1 MKQLIFA
8 LLFAVGSISLNANDA
23 NYTAPQEVQV
33 GDIFRIGDPDAP
45 RYEHINFPR
54 PNFIIKRG
62 GVANYKGLPGNKV
75 VVTAVEEKMDGTL
88 VVKIKRA
95 DGGRF
100 FGSHWEVSA
109 ELKGALET
117 GELLG
122 I

>member
-8 LLFAVGSISLNANDA
+8 LLFAVGSIGLNANDA
-23 NYTAPQEVQV
+23 NCIVPQEVQV
-33 GDIFRIGDPDAP
+33 GDIFRIGDPDEP

-109 ELKGALET
+109 NFKGALET

>member
-1 MKQLIFA
+1 M
-8 LLFAVGSISLNANDA
+8 GLNANDA
-23 NYTAPQEVQV
+23 SYIEPQEVQV
-33 GDIFRIGDPDAP
+33 GDIFKIGDSEAP
-45 RYEHINFPR
+45 RYEHIKFPR

-75 VVTAVEEKMDGTL
+75 VVTSVEEKMDGTL
-88 VVKIKRA
+88 LVKIKKA

-109 ELKGALET
+109 DLKGALET
-117 GELLG
+117 GELIG